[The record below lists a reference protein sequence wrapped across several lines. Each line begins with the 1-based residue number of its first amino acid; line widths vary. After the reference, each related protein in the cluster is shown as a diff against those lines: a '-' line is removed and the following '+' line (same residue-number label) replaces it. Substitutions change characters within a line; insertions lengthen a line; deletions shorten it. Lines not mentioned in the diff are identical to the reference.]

1 MKNCGEY
8 VQFEVAE
15 QHVLQEMVKII
26 QKKVSLL
33 PSFFMHISFPKFA
46 HQRIFFMIGFLA
58 LSVLSRIVSVCLF
71 NRIS

>member
-1 MKNCGEY
+1 MLQLLETMMKNCGEY

-33 PSFFMHISFPKFA
+33 PSLLLHAHILSL
-46 HQRIFFMIGFLA
+46 ICSGF
-58 LSVLSRIVSVCLF
+58 
-71 NRIS
+71 